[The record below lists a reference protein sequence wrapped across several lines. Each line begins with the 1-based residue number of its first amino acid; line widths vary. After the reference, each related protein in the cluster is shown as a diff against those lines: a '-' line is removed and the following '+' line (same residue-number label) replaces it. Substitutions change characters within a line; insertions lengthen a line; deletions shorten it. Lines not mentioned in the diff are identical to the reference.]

1 MRGASC
7 LHALA
12 GKWFR
17 CLALAA
23 GLLAS
28 GMSQAAGETAGE
40 INWYVYPLPPLY
52 IPDGPNK
59 AEGIL
64 DLALQRHVIPALP
77 AYQHKLIHV
86 PLKRLELML
95 RDEPNACALGLFK
108 NAEREKTMV
117 FSTPFFAQIPPG
129 AMIPRAQIA
138 QLRPYLGAADKL
150 SLSRLLE
157 DETLTV
163 GVQSGRSYGAAI
175 DELLQMYKEKGKK
188 NIFLNSAPNAAK
200 SLFQMNALGRV
211 NLILGYPYEASF
223 LNGRDSADFVDL
235 KFYPLQEQP
244 PFLLGYVACSKSPF
258 GELAIEQINAVL
270 ARRDLLESIASYY
283 EGWLPE
289 DAHPLARQVFNLAFP
304 VKARP
309 RK

>member
-1 MRGASC
+1 MRRVSC
-7 LHALA
+7 LQACA
-12 GKWFR
+12 GKWLR
-17 CLALAA
+17 GMVLAT

-28 GMSQAAGETAGE
+28 GLVPAASQAVSE
-40 INWYVYPLPPLY
+40 INWYVFPLPPLY
-52 IPDGPNK
+52 IPEGPGK
-59 AEGIL
+59 GEGIV
-64 DLALQRHVIPALP
+64 DLALQRHLIPNLP
-77 AYQHKLIHV
+77 GYQHKFINV

-95 RDEPNACALGLFK
+95 RDEGNACALGLFK

-138 QLRPYLGAADKL
+138 QLRPYLLAGDKL
-150 SLSRLLE
+150 NFSKLLE
-157 DETLTV
+157 DEVLTV

-175 DELLQMYKEKGKK
+175 DDLLATYKGKK

-211 NLILGYPYEASF
+211 NLILGYPYEANF
-223 LNGRDSADFVDL
+223 LNNRDSADFVDL

-244 PFLLGYVACSKSPF
+244 AFLSGYAACSKGPF
-258 GELAIEQINAVL
+258 GEQVIEQINAVL
-270 ARRDLLESIASYY
+270 ARRDILEAIAAYY

-289 DAHPLARQVFNLAFP
+289 DAHPLARQVFSLAFP
-304 VKARP
+304 VKP
-309 RK
+309 RTKK